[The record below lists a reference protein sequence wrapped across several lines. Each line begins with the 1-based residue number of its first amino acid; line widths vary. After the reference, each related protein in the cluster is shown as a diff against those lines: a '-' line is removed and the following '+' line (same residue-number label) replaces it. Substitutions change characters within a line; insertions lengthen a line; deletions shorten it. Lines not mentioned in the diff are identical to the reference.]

1 MRDLTDRITRRSL
14 LKRGAA
20 GATVIAAAP
29 LLAACGGG
37 PTTGPGA
44 TAGAGAATAPT
55 AAPAKDVTLRAI
67 GLQGHPSWLATK
79 ELAKQFQQ
87 DSVKIT
93 NGSKVTIEFSEF
105 GGPEIIQ
112 KINADFE
119 AKRGEYDIT
128 YINSAQSFGQWSEG
142 GIVAPLNPYFTAA
155 WDFNDFIP
163 IIKQIS
169 EKNGKNYGIPIMIEN
184 RMLVYR
190 KDVFA
195 AEGVTVPKTVDEMI
209 DVARRLTKAPERYGF
224 TARTAAASSM
234 GFDFLG
240 WLYSYGGRIFDDR
253 YRATLTSPEAVTA
266 AGKVVEIMKFAP
278 PGANKSYGE
287 ITKDLQTGVAMMGND
302 VSIITPLL
310 EDEKVSKF
318 VGKFGYDV
326 APAGP
331 KGPRPMVSGHMLGI
345 PELSKN
351 KETAW
356 KFIEW
361 LTAKERSKDWVL
373 LGGAPLREGHFTDKD
388 ILAKYPQYTLIRRIL
403 GEADA
408 NYVPRIRPSLEV
420 YASISREI
428 SAANTGQKSVA
439 DAMKAANTQVD
450 DILKRGGYQ
459 K

>member
-1 MRDLTDRITRRSL
+1 MRDAAHGITRRSL
-14 LKRGAA
+14 LKRGAI
-20 GATVIAAAP
+20 GATVLAAAP
-29 LLAACGGG
+29 LVAACASG
-37 PTTGPGA
+37 PAAPTDTSA
-44 TAGAGAATAPT
+44 RGAGSATPAPPKE
-55 AAPAKDVTLRAI
+55 ATLRAI

-87 DSVKIT
+87 DSLRIT
-93 NGSKVTIEFSEF
+93 GGTSVTIEFSEF

-142 GIVAPLNPYFTAA
+142 SVVTALNSYMSSA

-163 IIKQIS
+163 IVRQIS
-169 EKNGKNYGIPIMIEN
+169 EKNGKTYGIPIMIEN

-190 KDVFA
+190 KDVFDA
-195 AEGVTVPKTVDEMI
+195 DGIAVPRTVDEMI
-209 DVARRLTKAPERYGF
+209 AVARRLTRTPERYGF

-240 WLYSYGGRIFDDR
+240 WLYSYGGRIFDER
-253 YRATLTSPEAVTA
+253 YKATLTTPEAFTA
-266 AGKVVEIMKFAP
+266 VGKVLEIMKFAA

-287 ITKDLQTGVAMMGND
+287 ITKDLQNGTAMMAND

-310 EDEKVSKF
+310 EDARVSKF

-345 PELSKN
+345 PELSRN

-361 LTAKERSKDWVL
+361 ITAKERSKDWVL
-373 LGGAPLREGHFTDKD
+373 LGGAPLREGHFTNPE
-388 ILAKYPQYTLIRRIL
+388 ILAKYPQYTLIRKIL
-403 GEADA
+403 GEANPD
-408 NYVPRIRPSLEV
+408 YVPRIRPSLEV
-420 YASISREI
+420 YASISREL
-428 SAANTGQKSVA
+428 SAAHAGQKSGE
-439 DAMKAANTQVD
+439 DALRAANTQVD
-450 DILKRGGYQ
+450 EILKRGGYQ